1 MEVTNFNV
9 CLKNC
14 FKKPFKIVLP
24 YYKKTIWIYL
34 HQSIPK
40 FSKNARNGKLTGEGK
55 RRKKAAQKL
64 ADAKKHEEM
73 KNKLKNKID
82 KMSSNRGEKRAP
94 SSQRNVNIIKMLEKY
109 GFTDPMK
116 QHEILELMKNENLT
130 NVQDLQKLLCRLKQ
144 S

>member
-1 MEVTNFNV
+1 ME
-9 CLKNC
+9 L
-14 FKKPFKIVLP
+14 
-24 YYKKTIWIYL
+24 
-34 HQSIPK
+34 
-40 FSKNARNGKLTGEGK
+40 
-55 RRKKAAQKL
+55 AQKL